1 MKGGK
6 REGSGR
12 KRSDQKKVRISTS
25 LSIDVVD
32 YLNSRQDKPKAQII
46 EDALRQHMHN
56 RNSTGRLIRNV
67 KVELGGKSHD
77 VVAECCAI
85 NGNLEL
91 KLTEI
96 DGKHTYEWLLKNT
109 QEDYIAINKFVQRDL
124 MDYLALIN
132 QA

>member
-46 EDALRQHMHN
+46 EDALREY
-56 RNSTGRLIRNV
+56 
-67 KVELGGKSHD
+67 KK
-77 VVAECCAI
+77 I
-85 NGNLEL
+85 NNIL
-91 KLTEI
+91 K
-96 DGKHTYEWLLKNT
+96 
-109 QEDYIAINKFVQRDL
+109 
-124 MDYLALIN
+124 
-132 QA
+132 